1 MYIYK
6 FVITYISGETRNEW
20 ISCEAEEPLSAL
32 KERANSYMDDLES
45 DESVASVKMTRRTV
59 PGI

>member
-6 FVITYISGETRNEW
+6 FIITYANGQSRNEW
-20 ISCEAEEPLSAL
+20 VGCEPGESLTSL
-32 KERANSYMDDLES
+32 KDRADAFMDELES
-45 DESVASVKMTRRTV
+45 DEKISSVRMIRRTV

>member
-6 FVITYISGETRNEW
+6 FIITYNSGRQLTEWVGCEGNE
-20 ISCEAEEPLSAL
+20 SLASL
-32 KERANSYMDDLES
+32 KDRADLFMDDLES
-45 DESVASVKMTRRTV
+45 DESVSSVRMIRRTV

>member
-6 FVITYISGETRNEW
+6 FIITYNSGRQLTEW
-20 ISCEAEEPLSAL
+20 IGSEG
-32 KERANSYMDDLES
+32 
-45 DESVASVKMTRRTV
+45 DESLTSLKDRADIFLDELEADQNVSSVRMTRQTV

>member
-6 FVITYISGETRNEW
+6 FTITHNNGHVRNEW
-20 ISCEAEEPLSAL
+20 ICCEAGESLADL
-32 KERANSYMDDLES
+32 KDRADKHLDELEMDD
-45 DESVASVKMTRRTV
+45 SVSSVKMTRRTV

>member
-6 FVITYISGETRNEW
+6 FTITYLNGHTRNEW
-20 ISCEAEEPLSAL
+20 LCHEPGESIASL
-32 KERANSYMDDLES
+32 KDRADKYV
-45 DESVASVKMTRRTV
+45 DEIEQDEFVASVKMTRRTL

>member
-6 FVITYISGETRNEW
+6 FTITYLNGHTRDEWLGCDPGES
-20 ISCEAEEPLSAL
+20 IASL
-32 KERANSYMDDLES
+32 KDRADKYVDDIEQ
-45 DESVASVKMTRRTV
+45 DEFVASVKMTLRTV

>member
-6 FVITYISGETRNEW
+6 FTITYLNGHVRNEW
-20 ISCEAEEPLSAL
+20 LCHEAGESIASL
-32 KERANSYMDDLES
+32 KDRADSYV
-45 DESVASVKMTRRTV
+45 DEIEQDKNVSSVKMVRRTV